1 MKYAIGKPFVPLSS
15 TNGGDFAIPSGLS
28 GPATGGSA
36 GQVISGWPYTN
47 IRDEHLERS
56 CRTNS
61 GANAAFTFTI
71 SSQIPSAIFVEGLNT
86 SQITIT
92 SGGGH
97 SSGTLTCEL
106 NPRTGRY
113 SRYYEPGTGS
123 STTWTVTLLNAGKI
137 DSSHTYL
144 EVGRISMV
152 KSGSLKTMPAAACWG
167 QPFQVAVD
175 SLGGERTMSAGE
187 VQSAGTSLSFV
198 RIDLQGLFKLSDSSQ
213 TQHPYAFCRMKRD
226 ERVLLFENR
235 SSDTNKVYCHLL
247 RRMGEASI
255 SEEFPTLDVSVPM
268 QEVI

>member
-1 MKYAIGKPFVPLSS
+1 MKYAIGKPFVADGSS
-15 TNGGDFAIPSGLS
+15 LGGDFLIPSTVSTFS
-28 GPATGGSA
+28 GES
-36 GQVISGWPYTN
+36 GQVQANWGLDN
-47 IRDEHLERS
+47 CRDEHIQRS
-56 CRTNS
+56 VRINS
-61 GANAAFTFTI
+61 GADRTITFNTT
-71 SSQIPSAIFVEGLNT
+71 SQEPDAIFVEGLNV
-86 SQITIT
+86 SQIRIT
-92 SGGGH
+92 TGAKTGG
-97 SSGTLTCEL
+97 TLLTCEM

-113 SRYYEPGTGS
+113 QVYHEPALGA
-123 STTWTVTLLNAGKI
+123 STTYTIVMLNSARVVAS
-137 DSSHTYL
+137 DTYL
-144 EVGRISMV
+144 ECGRISMV

-175 SLGGERTMSAGE
+175 SLGGERTMSGGE